1 MRRWKSRQLFFV
13 WCALNMSPELL
24 NLFLRVFV
32 LFVFFRGIFIR
43 HTGEGDFVL
52 FSINQFSQPF
62 NSEIYIHIADLLLSL
77 LHPGTIYFFFFIFMS
92 IPFPPT
98 FMAIYWIGFLDV
110 GAHPHTES
118 FDNPVLSLSLYF
130 TFFLS
135 WQLFVCTLFSL
146 FFLVHI

>member
-1 MRRWKSRQLFFV
+1 
-13 WCALNMSPELL
+13 MSPELL

-77 LHPGTIYFFFFIFMS
+77 LHPGTIYFFFFFSCRFLSPLLLWRFIGLVFWMS
-92 IPFPPT
+92 ERIRTRNLSTTP
-98 FMAIYWIGFLDV
+98 YC
-110 GAHPHTES
+110 
-118 FDNPVLSLSLYF
+118 LSLSISPFFFHGSYLCVHCFHFSFLYIYKRRRYN
-130 TFFLS
+130 S
-135 WQLFVCTLFSL
+135 
-146 FFLVHI
+146 IK